1 MINNKAQIAPTI
13 VSVLILVSFGALSLI
28 AMKPGIIGDANKD
41 VLLMLFGQWSSLA
54 ALAAGYWLGSSNS
67 SAKKDDV
74 IAKKDETIQNMAA
87 NP

>member
-1 MINNKAQIAPTI
+1 MNAKAQIAPAI
-13 VSVLILVSFGALSLI
+13 VSVLILAAFGGLSLI

-67 SAKKDDV
+67 SAKKDET
-74 IAKKDETIQNMAA
+74 IAKKDDTIQSLAA
-87 NP
+87 KS